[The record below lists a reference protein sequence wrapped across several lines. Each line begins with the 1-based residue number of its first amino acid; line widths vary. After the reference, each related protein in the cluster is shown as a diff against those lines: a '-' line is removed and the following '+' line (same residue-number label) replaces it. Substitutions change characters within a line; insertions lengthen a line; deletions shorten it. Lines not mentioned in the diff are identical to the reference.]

1 MGLISVFGHQITC
14 ITLGIF
20 FAYAYMKTGNI
31 WVPTILHFLNNNLI
45 AVLAG
50 NISEEVIE
58 GQDMYWSDLLPALL
72 INGILFGIF
81 LLVKEF
87 RKEEPGNK
95 FGKEFGNDNENSCIC
110 DTSDL

>member
-1 MGLISVFGHQITC
+1 
-14 ITLGIF
+14 
-20 FAYAYMKTGNI
+20 MKTENI

-81 LLVKEF
+81 LLAKEF

-95 FGKEFGNDNENSCIC
+95 FGKNSEMTMKTLAFVIRLTYNEVRKIK
-110 DTSDL
+110 

>member
-1 MGLISVFGHQITC
+1 MGLISVVAHQITC

-50 NISEEVIE
+50 NMSEEVIA
-58 GQDMYWSDLLPALL
+58 GQEMYWSDLLPALL

-81 LLVKEF
+81 LLAKEF
-87 RKEEPGNK
+87 RKGEPGN
-95 FGKEFGNDNENSCIC
+95 
-110 DTSDL
+110 